1 MKTNI
6 IIIAGLMIGSLS
18 AAFAQ
23 DRADTMKTSGGY
35 KSSNYKSSDPK
46 DQQNKEKSDQGK
58 IESTQL
64 PVNSRKWKNEDRVV
78 ITTED
83 VPPRVLVTLQDPKYK
98 GWENST
104 LYKNRTTDE
113 YMIEIRDGSSAKV
126 YYFSKEGEELKK
138 P

>member
-1 MKTNI
+1 MKTNM

-18 AAFAQ
+18 AVFAQ

-35 KSSNYKSSDPK
+35 KSSDYKSADTK
-46 DQQNKEKSDQGK
+46 GQNDVKTSQGK
-58 IESTQL
+58 IESTQA
-64 PVNSRKWKNEDRVV
+64 PVNSHKWKNEDRVV
-78 ITTED
+78 IATED
-83 VPPRVLVTLQDPKYK
+83 VPPGLLVTLQAPEYK

-104 LYKNRTTDE
+104 VYRNRTTDE

-126 YYFSKEGEELKK
+126 YYFNKEGEELKK